1 MPLEKSLSRKR
12 IASDKDFLLE
22 LRAMKFEEDKL
33 LSTADVA
40 AQLGVT
46 RQRVLELITGERLPA
61 IKVGRSYVVRAADV
75 SSLELGKVGRPPKSS
90 NGAATPKRPKKGGR
104 K

>member
-1 MPLEKSLSRKR
+1 
-12 IASDKDFLLE
+12 
-22 LRAMKFEEDKL
+22 MKAEEDKL

-46 RQRVLELITGERLPA
+46 RQRVLELITDERLPA

-75 SSLELGKVGRPPKSS
+75 SSLELGKVGRPPKS
-90 NGAATPKRPKKGGR
+90 NGAATPKPKKKAGR